1 MFEFFWRLKDSSQL
15 ENFDGKFIN
24 PRQPKIEQVVDKNL
38 ILVGNQI
45 SKSISTRLKELIET
59 AEEIKFEA
67 QEARSNCTAAIEDG
81 LEQIRLI
88 ISEMK

>member
-1 MFEFFWRLKDSSQL
+1 LFDSKQL
-15 ENFDGKFIN
+15 DHFNGKFIN
-24 PRQPKIEQVVDKNL
+24 PRQPKIEQIIERSIPL
-38 ILVGNQI
+38 AANQI

-59 AEEIKFEA
+59 AEEIKLQA